1 MHALNSSKL
10 KSELARVAKPGRA
23 ASSPVPSANL
33 NPVLDRDTGS
43 SPRSGAGSGL
53 RVVAIGGGTGL
64 STLLRGLRRHVSAP
78 GQSFDAGCAIAD
90 LAAVVTVTDDGG
102 SSGRL
107 RQDFNMLPPGDLRNC
122 MVALSEEEDLLSKLF
137 THRFRGG
144 DGLKGHNFGNLFVAA
159 LTEITGDFA
168 QAVQLASK
176 ILATRGRI
184 YPATTVNATLV
195 ASMDDGSVV
204 RGETNITASKR
215 RIVELTLDPP
225 HPAPLPETLE
235 AIKRADLIT
244 VGPGSL
250 YTSLIT
256 NLLVDGIPAA
266 LGAARGVRVYVSN
279 LMTQANE
286 SLNLTASEH
295 IERIYEHTRT
305 QIFDYAIVN
314 TGKFSPETIAR
325 YAAEGASP
333 IVPDVERIEALG
345 VRCIA
350 GNFASEENVVR
361 HMATRVADTVLE
373 LAGKR
378 VAWEQNG

>member
-1 MHALNSSKL
+1 M
-10 KSELARVAKPGRA
+10 
-23 ASSPVPSANL
+23 
-33 NPVLDRDTGS
+33 
-43 SPRSGAGSGL
+43 
-53 RVVAIGGGTGL
+53 GGGTGL

-78 GQSFDAGCAIAD
+78 GQSPNATGAIAD

-122 MVALSEEEDLLSKLF
+122 MVALSEEEDMLSRLF

-144 DGLKGHNFGNLFVAA
+144 NGLKGHSFGNLFVAA

-176 ILATRGRI
+176 ILATRGHI
-184 YPATTVNATLV
+184 YPATVANATLV
-195 ASMDDGSVV
+195 ASMDDGTVV
-204 RGETNITASKR
+204 RGETSITASNR
-215 RIVELTLDPP
+215 RIVQLTLDPA

-235 AIKRADLIT
+235 AMERADLIT

-256 NLLVDGIPAA
+256 NLLVDGIPSA
-266 LGAARGVRVYVSN
+266 LASAKGVRVFICN

-305 QIFDYAIVN
+305 PIFDYAILN
-314 TGKFSPETIAR
+314 TGQFSSETVAR
-325 YAAEGASP
+325 YAAEGATP
-333 IVPDVERIEALG
+333 IVPDVERVEALN
-345 VRCIA
+345 VRCIL
-350 GNFASEENVVR
+350 GNFASEESVVR
-361 HMATRVADTVLE
+361 HAPDRVTEALM
-373 LAGKR
+373 K
-378 VAWEQNG
+378 VAARGASKKN